1 LKHDCEKEVD
11 LAASTTKKAVLRR
24 FDREPLSGYVNPVS
38 FLQPDGVEMLT
49 VEGNVASVPYSEIKT
64 IAFVRDFTP
73 PDQPDRRVFNTRPKT
88 EGLWVILQFRDGDAL
103 EGIMPNNLLQVER
116 YGFTII
122 PPDPA
127 SNQQRVFAPREALRA
142 VEVLGVVGSPL
153 NRRKTKPA
161 AKEQIG
167 LFDEP

>member
-1 LKHDCEKEVD
+1 LRKRGD
-11 LAASTTKKAVLRR
+11 LAASTTKKAIVRR
-24 FDREPLSGYVNPVS
+24 FDREPLTGYVNSVS
-38 FLQPDGVEMLT
+38 FLQPGGVELLT
-49 VEGNVASVPYSEIKT
+49 VEGNVTTVPYREMKS
-64 IAFVRDFTP
+64 IAFVRDFSSNDHT
-73 PDQPDRRVFNTRPKT
+73 DRLVFKNRPKT

-103 EGIMPNNLLQVER
+103 EGIMPNNLLQVEP
-116 YGFTII
+116 YGFTVI
-122 PPDPA
+122 PPDPG

-153 NRRKTKPA
+153 HRRKIKPT

>member
-1 LKHDCEKEVD
+1 M
-11 LAASTTKKAVLRR
+11 AASTTKKAVVRR
-24 FDREPLSGYVNPVS
+24 FDREPLAGYVNPVS
-38 FLQPDGVEMLT
+38 FLQPGGVELLT
-49 VEGNVASVPYSEIKT
+49 VEGNITMVPYADIKT
-64 IAFVRDFTP
+64 IAFVRDFAS
-73 PDQPDRRVFNTRPKT
+73 DQPDRRAFVTRPKT

-116 YGFTII
+116 YGFTIV
-122 PPDPA
+122 PPDSS

>member
-1 LKHDCEKEVD
+1 
-11 LAASTTKKAVLRR
+11 LAASTTKKAVVRR

-38 FLQPDGVEMLT
+38 FLQPGGVELLT
-49 VEGNVASVPYSEIKT
+49 VEGNIASIPYADIKT
-64 IAFVRDFTP
+64 IAFVRDFAP
-73 PDQPDRRVFNTRPKT
+73 SGQEDRRVFNTRPKT

-116 YGFTII
+116 YGFTVI

-167 LFDEP
+167 LFDES